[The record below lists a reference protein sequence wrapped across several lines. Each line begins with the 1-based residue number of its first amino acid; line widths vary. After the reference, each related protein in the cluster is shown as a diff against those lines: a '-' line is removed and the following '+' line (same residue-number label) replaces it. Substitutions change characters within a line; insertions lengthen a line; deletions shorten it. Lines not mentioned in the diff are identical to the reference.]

1 MNKVFN
7 SKISQK
13 ILNEYQLNFMK
24 VVIIIKELFN
34 KLLNDLHLL
43 PYSIKCLCKIIL
55 ILIRKKFPNII
66 ACEENAFVAKFFF
79 CKIFAPIFRDPGIG
93 ALINNFII
101 SINTINNLQEMVPF
115 IIQLVSGRLY
125 REGGSH
131 GDYTPFNWFFIEE
144 MPQVLKFFDNLTKVE
159 LPKFI
164 DDYIND
170 KLGEDYQYNYFKE
183 NPDEYIFHKSICF
196 NIFDIKCIVDNMQNQ
211 KDIIFKGKE
220 NSGFYKTFEK
230 LSNKKNYSF
239 LNDLV
244 TKQQQLLEV
253 EDESINDSINSTTYI
268 TTNIK
273 EEIVTPKK
281 SESDK
286 KIIKVAFLDLER
298 KKKTKLK
305 RINQKMQFDIF

>member
-1 MNKVFN
+1 
-7 SKISQK
+7 
-13 ILNEYQLNFMK
+13 
-24 VVIIIKELFN
+24 
-34 KLLNDLHLL
+34 
-43 PYSIKCLCKIIL
+43 
-55 ILIRKKFPNII
+55 
-66 ACEENAFVAKFFF
+66 
-79 CKIFAPIFRDPGIG
+79 
-93 ALINNFII
+93 
-101 SINTINNLQEMVPF
+101 MVPF

-286 KIIKVAFLDLER
+286 KNNKSGFFGFG
-298 KKKTKLK
+298 KKKKK
-305 RINQKMQFDIF
+305 QS